1 MRYEPTFG
9 EYVKMRLK
17 EENLT
22 VVDLDIDT
30 IDFFH
35 QQWLIERKE
44 IILTDEQIRRS
55 KILQ

>member
-30 IDFFH
+30 IDFFYH
-35 QQWLIERKE
+35 QYKVRNF
-44 IILTDEQIRRS
+44 
-55 KILQ
+55 KI